1 METIKAKMKSL
12 TKSFGEDEPTV
23 LSYDGQE
30 CILIN
35 NQNRKFVFENEGAK
49 MFVFIDSD
57 SKSLKEIMNDTEI
70 EINFD
75 KLDLGKLKMT
85 KKIGSNKMS
94 GRFDVKKEIFKVDKN
109 FIHIKYKIL
118 DDSSSYLSEVE
129 VFIETG
135 GN

>member
-1 METIKAKMKSL
+1 METIKAKMKSH
-12 TKSFGEDEPTV
+12 TKSFGEDVPTV

-35 NQNRKFVFENEGAK
+35 NQNRKFLFENEGAK

-118 DDSSSYLSEVE
+118 DDNSSYLSEVE